1 MATNPDSPSEI
12 PSADALE
19 AGRDACRRNAWREAL
34 QLLGAADAAQGL
46 EPGDLERL
54 GEAAFWSSRLSV
66 SVDAWERA
74 YAAYVAAGNRR
85 RAGFIALRLSQEYS
99 NRLAPAVAAGWLK
112 RAERLLE
119 EQRDSAEYGYL
130 LLLQARGAVGRGDL
144 DGALERTRA
153 ALGIG
158 VCTGD
163 RDLQALSLHAQGHV
177 LVTKGDVA
185 DGMALIDEATVAAVC
200 GELGP
205 LATALVYCRT
215 ISICRDLADFRRAGE
230 WTAAAQR
237 WCERQA
243 ITGFPGVCRV
253 HRAEVMHFR
262 GAWAD
267 AEQEV
272 RRACRELVEF
282 VPADA
287 GEAFYELG
295 EIRLTVGDLPA
306 AEGAFRQAHELG
318 REPEPGLSLLR
329 LAEGKTEAAAASIRR
344 ALALESVD
352 RLLRARLLPAQVEIA
367 LVAGDHESAARA
379 AEELETIAET
389 YGTAALEAFA
399 RHARGAVAL
408 GRGDSQAALQA
419 LRRAQQIWREL
430 DAPYEAARTRI
441 LMADTYRALGDEA
454 AGTLELQAAHAAFER
469 LGAALDQRR
478 VLERLAEV
486 GAGVAR
492 AAAAGLQREARTFMF
507 TDIEGS
513 TSLVAAMGDEAWSNL
528 LRWHDQTLRSLF
540 VAHGGEEI
548 KQAGDGFFV
557 GFGDAASA
565 IDCAVAIQRALEEH
579 RRAHGFAPQVRIGVH
594 AAEADRRGMDY
605 GGKGVH
611 EAARIAGI
619 ARGGEIVTSQGTL
632 AERGG
637 RPCRYPVSAPRPE
650 TLKGLAE
657 PVPVVS
663 IEWRDPA
670 GAPARG

>member
-1 MATNPDSPSEI
+1 MATNPDPPPAPEALH
-12 PSADALE
+12 ADALE

-34 QLLGAADAAQGL
+34 QLLGAADAAQRL

-54 GEAAFWSSRLSV
+54 GEAAFWSSRPSV

-74 YAAYVAAGNRR
+74 HAGYVAAGNYR
-85 RAGFIALRLSQEYS
+85 RAGFISLRLSQEYS

-119 EQRDSAEYGYL
+119 EQPDSAEYGYL
-130 LLLQARGAVGRGDL
+130 LLLQARGAVGCGDL
-144 DGALERTRA
+144 DGALGRTRT

-158 VCTGD
+158 MCTGD
-163 RDLQALSLHAQGHV
+163 RDLQVLSLHAQGQA
-177 LVTKGDVA
+177 LVTKGEVA

-215 ISICRDLADFRRAGE
+215 ISTCRDLADFRRAGE
-230 WTAAAQR
+230 WTDAAQR

-253 HRAEVMHFR
+253 HRAEVMRFR

-295 EIRLTVGDLPA
+295 EIRLKVGDLPA

-344 ALALESVD
+344 VLVLESVD

-367 LVAGDHESAARA
+367 LAAGDHESAARA
-379 AEELETIAET
+379 ALELETIADT
-389 YGTAALEAFA
+389 YGTAALEALA

-408 GRGDSQAALQA
+408 AQGDPQTALQA

-430 DAPYEAARTRI
+430 DAPYDGARTRV
-441 LMADTYRALGDEA
+441 LLAEAYRTLGDEA

-478 VLERLAEV
+478 AVERLADV
-486 GAGVAR
+486 G
-492 AAAAGLQREARTFMF
+492 AAAAPGSGVGQRQTRTFMF

-540 VAHGGEEI
+540 TAHGGEEI

-565 IDCAVAIQRALEEH
+565 IDCAVATQRALDEH
-579 RRAHGFAPQVRIGVH
+579 RRAHGFAPQVRIGIH

-611 EAARIAGI
+611 EAARIAGL
-619 ARGGEIVTSQGTL
+619 ARGGEIVSSEATL
-632 AERGG
+632 AG
-637 RPCRYPVSAPRPE
+637 RSCRYPVSAPRAAI
-650 TLKGLAE
+650 LKGLVE
-657 PVPVVS
+657 PIPVVS
-663 IEWRDPA
+663 IEWR
-670 GAPARG
+670 G